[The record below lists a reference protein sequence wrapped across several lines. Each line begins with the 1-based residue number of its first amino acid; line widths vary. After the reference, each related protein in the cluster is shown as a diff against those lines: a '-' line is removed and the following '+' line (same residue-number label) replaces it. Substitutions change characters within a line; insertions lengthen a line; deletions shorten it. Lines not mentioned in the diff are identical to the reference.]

1 MVDNYFFENNK
12 FYLDFIDKLF
22 YNFFESIDIETK

>member
-12 FYLDFIDKLF
+12 FYLDFIDELF